1 MIVESITQVADPN
14 ANIAR
19 IYADKLKKIINS
31 INASKKNVLST
42 VFYVMTLVQMEIT
55 HTMIK
60 LKLYNLF
67 VQRPKN

>member
-1 MIVESITQVADPN
+1 MIVESITQVVEKSV
-14 ANIAR
+14 NIAR

-42 VFYVMTLVQMEIT
+42 VFYVMTFVRMEIT